1 MASNEQ
7 PDTGSNG
14 VSHPPVANGG
24 GDQVDPPVPW
34 LQYVVDSI
42 NRRPPPPSAQMPVER
57 NAVYYNM
64 NHKERGV
71 ALIFNHEHF
80 EARLNLKSRS
90 GTEHDC
96 KNLERSLKAL
106 GFEPKVYHDL
116 TNVELMNVIDNAA
129 NDNHSSRDCLIVAVL
144 SHGEQGILYAKDS
157 VYKPENLWTPFAADR
172 CPTLAGKPKL
182 FFIQACQGD
191 KLDAGVTMLR
201 ATQTD
206 SGSHSYKI
214 PVHSDFLIAYSTIP
228 GYYSWRNTSKGSWF
242 MQALCQELSENGFVL
257 DLLTILTFVNQ
268 RVALDYESNTPDN
281 ANMHQQKQIPCI
293 TYMLTRLVKF
303 TRKSIH

>member
-7 PDTGSNG
+7 PVTASNG
-14 VSHPPVANGG
+14 VSEDPVVNGG
-24 GDQVDPPVPW
+24 GDQVDPPTPW
-34 LQYVVDSI
+34 LHIQ
-42 NRRPPPPSAQMPVER
+42 RRPPPSSAQMPVEK

-64 NHKERGV
+64 NHKERGL
-71 ALIFNHEHF
+71 ALIFNHERF
-80 EARLNLKSRS
+80 EPRLNLKPRS

-96 KNLERSLKAL
+96 KNLENSLKNL
-106 GFEPKVYHDL
+106 GFEVHVYSDL
-116 TNVELMNVIDNAA
+116 TNTELMEIINRAA
-129 NDNHSSRDCLIVAVL
+129 DDNHKARDCFIVAVL
-144 SHGEQGILYAKDS
+144 SHGEHGILYARDS
-157 VYKPENLWTPFAADR
+157 VYKPENLWTPFAADK
-172 CPTLAGKPKL
+172 CPTLAGKPKM

-201 ATQTD
+201 ATETD

-242 MQALCQELSENGFVL
+242 MQALCQELNDNGFVL

-268 RVALDYESNTPDN
+268 RVAIDYESNTPDN
-281 ANMHQQKQIPCI
+281 ATMHQQKQIPCI

-303 TRKSIH
+303 TRKPHH